1 MDRAETFTLEMFIRV
16 HGFGLAHAASF
27 PAASRGDELFKRLG
41 TLINTLQE
49 HAATQ
54 YSSTHASREG
64 TTRQAVALSELQD
77 DLEAISR
84 TARALSFSIP
94 GLNEKF
100 RLPRNQGAQSWLTAG
115 RAFAADA
122 LPIKANFIQ
131 LGMPATFLED
141 LNASIAAV
149 DEAIN
154 HRGQVSGE
162 GVAASAAIDEAIDDG
177 MKIARELDAI
187 VRNIFS
193 NDPATL
199 AAWTSARH
207 IERAPRPLTQAVLTS
222 FSIKI

>member
-27 PAASRGDELFKRLG
+27 PATSRGGGLFQSLG

-54 YSSTHASREG
+54 YSSTHASKEG
-64 TTRQAVALSELQD
+64 TTRKAVALSELQD

-84 TARALSFSIP
+84 TARALSLTMP

-100 RLPRNQGAQSWLTAG
+100 RLPRNQGAQSWLAAG
-115 RAFAADA
+115 RAFAEDA
-122 LPIKANFIQ
+122 APIKANFIQ

-141 LNASIAAV
+141 LDASIAAV
-149 DEAIN
+149 DETIN
-154 HRGQVSGE
+154 RKGQASGE
-162 GVAASAAIDEAIDDG
+162 GVAASAAIDKAIDDG
-177 MKIARELDAI
+177 MRIARELDAI

-193 NDPATL
+193 NDPVTL
-199 AAWTSARH
+199 AEWTSARH
-207 IERAPRPLTQAVLTS
+207 TERAPRRAAPQPPPAAPPTT
-222 FSIKI
+222 